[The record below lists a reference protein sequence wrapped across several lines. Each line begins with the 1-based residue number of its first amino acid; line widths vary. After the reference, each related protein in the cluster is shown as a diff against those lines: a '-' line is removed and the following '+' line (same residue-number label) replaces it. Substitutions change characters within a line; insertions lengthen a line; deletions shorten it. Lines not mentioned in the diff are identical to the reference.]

1 MNDAASIYEKLGV
14 FYLGKEYDLASR
26 ARRDEFVLYDA
37 KDLTTHAVCV
47 GMTGSGKTGLCVTLL
62 EEAAIDGIPA
72 IVIDPKGDLG
82 NMLLTFPD
90 LKPTDFEPW
99 VNANDAAKK
108 GLSAKDF
115 AAKQAAMWEKGL
127 GEWAQDGE
135 RIRRLKDAA
144 DFTIFTPGSNAGV
157 PISILD
163 SFAAPP
169 AEIAEDAELMRDR
182 VSTTATSL
190 LGLIGVDADPIKSR
204 EHILLSTIL
213 AGEWSNGRDVSLPT
227 LIHHVQNP
235 PFSKVGVMDVEAFF
249 PSKDRFALAL
259 QLNNLLA
266 APGFELWLQGEALDI
281 GALLRTPAGKP
292 RVSIFSIAH
301 LSDSERMFFVS
312 LLFNQILG
320 WVRTQRGTTSLRALV
335 YMDEIAGYFPPV
347 ANPPSKAPM
356 LTMMKQARAFGV
368 GMVLATQNPVDID
381 YKGLSNAGT
390 WFIGRLQTER
400 DKARVLEG
408 LEGAAAQASAKFD
421 RSKTEQILSSL
432 GQRVFYMNNVHDN
445 TPTIF
450 ETRWAMS
457 YLCGPL
463 TRAQIKSLTAERG
476 VIPDSGLAST
486 TKTSASPSTKPSATL
501 NASTS
506 GMRPVLPPEIPQYF
520 VPARSASGGEI
531 VYVPMVLGLTRVYY
545 QDSKKGID
553 EEVLSSYVAE
563 ASDGP
568 VAVDWDRAIEMEV
581 EETDLESSPAGAAIF
596 ALVPGE
602 AARAKSYDAWKKS
615 LADYVYR
622 AGKLEILQCDEL
634 DERSRPGENERQFR
648 ARLSDKAR
656 EERDAAT
663 AKLREKYASKIQ
675 TLTDRVRRAEQAVE
689 VQKGQARDAKWST
702 AMSFGAAVL
711 SSLLGKK
718 KVSMSSVGRA
728 TTAMRGVGRS
738 ARESGDV
745 DRAEEN
751 VDALQQ
757 QLKDLEA
764 KVQAEID
771 EIAGRLD
778 PTTAELTSV
787 ILKPKKSNITVR
799 SVVLAWTPHAKD
811 ASGRLISLVQ

>member
-26 ARRDEFVLYDA
+26 ARREEFVLYDS

-62 EEAAIDGIPA
+62 EEAAIDGVPA

-90 LKPTDFEPW
+90 LKPSDFEPW
-99 VNANDAAKK
+99 INADDAAKK
-108 GLSAKDF
+108 GLSARDF
-115 AAKQAAMWEKGL
+115 AARQAALWEKGL
-127 GEWAQDGE
+127 GEWHQDGD

-144 DFTIFTPGSNAGV
+144 DFTIYTPGSNAGV
-157 PISILD
+157 PVSILD

-190 LGLIGVDADPIKSR
+190 LGLLGIDADPIKSR

-249 PSKDRFALAL
+249 PSRDRFALAL

-408 LEGAAAQASAKFD
+408 LEGAAAQASAAFD

-432 GQRVFYMNNVHDN
+432 GQRVFYMNNVHDD

-463 TRAQIKSLTAERG
+463 TRAQIKLLTAERG
-476 VIPDSGLAST
+476 TNMGSVSATTASVPASPGVT
-486 TKTSASPSTKPSATL
+486 SSASIA
-501 NASTS
+501 S

-520 VPARSASGGEI
+520 VPARSASGGEV

-545 QDSKKGID
+545 QDTKKGID

-563 ASDGP
+563 ASEGP
-568 VAVDWDRAIEMEV
+568 VAVDWDRAV
-581 EETDLESSPAGAAIF
+581 ESDVAETDLESSPVESASFAA
-596 ALVPGE
+596 VPGE
-602 AARAKSYDAWKKS
+602 VARAKSYETWKKS
-615 LADYVYR
+615 LADFVYR
-622 AGKLEILQCDEL
+622 AGKLEILQCDAL
-634 DERSRPGENERQFR
+634 DERSHPGESERQFR
-648 ARLSDKAR
+648 ARLAERAR
-656 EERDAAT
+656 EERDIAT
-663 AKLREKYASKIQ
+663 EKLREKYASKIQ
-675 TLTDRVRRAEQAVE
+675 TLSDRVRRAEQAVE

-702 AMSFGAAVL
+702 ALSFGAAVL

-718 KVSMSSVGRA
+718 KFSMSSVGRA
-728 TTAMRGVGRS
+728 STAMRGVGRS
-738 ARESGDV
+738 ARESRDV
-745 DRAEEN
+745 DRAEES
-751 VDALQQ
+751 VDALRQ
-757 QLKDLEA
+757 QLQELES

-771 EIAGRLD
+771 EISGRLD
-778 PTTAELTSV
+778 PTTAELSSV
-787 ILKPKKSNITVR
+787 MLKPKKTNITVR
-799 SVVLAWTPHAKD
+799 SVVLAWMPHTRD
-811 ASGRLISLVQ
+811 TEGRLVSLVQ